1 MIRCASRVFAI
12 FSVFLIVGIVLAA
25 WSTATSQQ
33 GPLRTCP
40 TAAVQGRPRQAS
52 RVHSSRSRD
61 SSPGCRCG
69 SPRGCS
75 TLIFTQKYTP
85 LVSLVSRPPR
95 LFVRGAPIRVH
106 VSVRLFGCRWASR
119 AASRAFRR
127 RQKPWGICGEP
138 GLIHRLELA
147 GCRRSSLAR
156 VPNKWASSAFAVA
169 EMSRAT

>member
-69 SPRGCS
+69 SPGGCS
-75 TLIFTQKYTP
+75 ILISQTYTG
-85 LVSLVSRPPR
+85 LISLASRPPR
-95 LFVRGAPIRVH
+95 VFVRGAPIRVH
-106 VSVRLFGCRWASR
+106 VSARLFGCRWASR
-119 AASRAFRR
+119 AASRACRR

-138 GLIHRLELA
+138 GLSHRLELVV
-147 GCRRSSLAR
+147 CRRTSLAR
-156 VPNKWASSAFAVA
+156 LSNKWASSASAVA
-169 EMSRAT
+169 EMSRAR